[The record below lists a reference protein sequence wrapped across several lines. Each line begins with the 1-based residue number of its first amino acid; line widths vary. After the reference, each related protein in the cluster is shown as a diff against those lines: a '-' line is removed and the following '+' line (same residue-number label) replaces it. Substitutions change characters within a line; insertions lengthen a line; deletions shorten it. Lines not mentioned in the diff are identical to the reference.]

1 MTAEPV
7 TEALH
12 VVVQGR
18 VVVSVVQLRV
28 PDLAPGGGGVVVVG
42 EGDGLGED
50 AVEEGE
56 ELVGDGEAE
65 DEVGDGDPVPAVT
78 VMVFLIAVVTGLVNG
93 FGPPTYG
100 AGIGVDGAAFE
111 FVVAV
116 AAVCALHAVTT
127 SIPFDV
133 AVKYTDSTLTS
144 TDPEPDGVNESV
156 FVNAGP

>member
-1 MTAEPV
+1 MHIKLPSTL
-7 TEALH
+7 T
-12 VVVQGR
+12 
-18 VVVSVVQLRV
+18 
-28 PDLAPGGGGVVVVG
+28 GGV
-42 EGDGLGED
+42 D
-50 AVEEGE
+50 
-56 ELVGDGEAE
+56 VGDA
-65 DEVGDGDPVPAVT
+65 DVDVGAGDADVDVGAGDADVDVGAGDADVDVGAGDADVETTPT